1 VRGFAYSARTGDVR
15 YSIPGDGVWGAVF
28 SRGADPGGAR
38 CPVQVLERGG
48 RVYSLFR
55 ASAYGLDNATLA
67 TEEPVT
73 ARGGSSEAEYVY
85 FVGAAFANTVAATG
99 AAVQIP
105 NTLADGADIW
115 GWTLL

>member
-1 VRGFAYSARTGDVR
+1 MRGFVYSPRTGDVR
-15 YSIPGDGVWGAVF
+15 YAIPGDGVWGAVF

-38 CPVQVLERGG
+38 CPVQVLERSG
-48 RVYSLFR
+48 RVYSLFP

-85 FVGAAFANTVAATG
+85 FVGSAFANAVAATEAG
-99 AAVQIP
+99 VGIP
-105 NTLADGADIW
+105 NTLAAGAAVW